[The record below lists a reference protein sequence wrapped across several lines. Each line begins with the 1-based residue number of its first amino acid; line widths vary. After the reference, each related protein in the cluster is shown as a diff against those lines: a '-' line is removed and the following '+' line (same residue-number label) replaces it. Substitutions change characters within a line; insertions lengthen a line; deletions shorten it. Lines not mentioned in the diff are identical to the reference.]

1 MKRVY
6 TSIMTLA
13 AASLTFMASA
23 QVAEPVA
30 TTVNW
35 TSSLIEYTLIG
46 VAVLLLLVIALMVRI
61 YNKLMNNASISLPG
75 NAGKGAGLLALTL
88 LIIPGESQ
96 AASSTFIPAN
106 ITIEAW
112 MLFVVVIAAEL
123 MVILFI
129 YNGIAKMLKTME
141 PVSEVEVK
149 ESKPGLELNLKPF
162 FAKMWAMMNKSVAIE
177 REKEIMSNHEYD
189 GIKELDND
197 LPPWWKWGFVLTIV
211 FSVVYMWRYHVTQTA
226 PLQIEEL
233 EIEMVRAEEQMKAY
247 RAQSASLVDETTVTL
262 NNEAEFLEKGRAIFI
277 ANCAA
282 CHLESGA
289 GSVGPNMTDRYWI
302 HGSDIASIFKVIK
315 YGVIEK
321 GMQSW
326 QEMLSPTQIA
336 QVANY
341 IKTLEGTD
349 VPGGKEPQG
358 VLVEESEEIEVK
370 SDSTGAEIPNE
381 M

>member
-1 MKRVY
+1 MNRIY
-6 TSIMTLA
+6 TSLMTA
-13 AASLTFMASA
+13 AAVSLTFMASA
-23 QVAEPVA
+23 QSTEPA
-30 TTVNW
+30 ADGIGW

-46 VAVLLLLVIALMVRI
+46 VAVLLLIVIALMVRI
-61 YNKLMNNASISLPG
+61 YNKLMNNATISWPG
-75 NAGKGAGLLALTL
+75 NAGKGAGLLALAL

-106 ITIEAW
+106 ITMEAW

-141 PVSEVEVK
+141 PVSEVK
-149 ESKPGLELNLKPF
+149 ESKPLYELNLKPF
-162 FAKMWAMMNKSVAIE
+162 FAKIWALMNKSVAIE
-177 REKEIMSNHEYD
+177 KEKEIMSHHEYD
-189 GIKELDND
+189 GIRELDND

-211 FSVVYMWRYHVTQTA
+211 FSVIYLWRYHVSQTA
-226 PLQIEEL
+226 PLQLQEL
-233 EIEMVRAEEQMKAY
+233 EIEMVEAEEQMKAY
-247 RAQSASLVDETTVTL
+247 RAQSANLVDETTVAL
-262 NNEAEFLEKGRAIFI
+262 NNEAEFLEKGRAVFI

-289 GSVGPNMTDRYWI
+289 GSVGPNMTDRYWL
-302 HGSDIASIFKVIK
+302 HGNDIASIFKVIK

-349 VPGGKEPQG
+349 VAGGKEPQG
-358 VLVEESEEIEVK
+358 VLMEESAQTDIK
-370 SDSTGAEIPNE
+370 SDTTGAAIPGE

>member
-6 TSIMTLA
+6 TSFMTA
-13 AASLTFMASA
+13 AGASMTFMASA
-23 QVAEPVA
+23 QAAAPA
-30 TTVNW
+30 TSTSSW
-35 TSSLIEYTLIG
+35 TSSVIEYTLIG

-61 YNKLMNNASISLPG
+61 YNKLMNNATITWPR
-75 NAGKGAGLLALTL
+75 NAGKGAGVLALAM
-88 LIIPGESQ
+88 LIIPGQSE

-106 ITIEAW
+106 ITLEAW
-112 MLFVVVIAAEL
+112 LLFLVVIGAEL
-123 MVILFI
+123 LVIVFI

-141 PVSEVEVK
+141 PVSEQKAK
-149 ESKPGLELNLKPF
+149 ENKPGFELNLKPF
-162 FAKMWAMMNKSVAIE
+162 FAKVWAMMNKSVAIE
-177 REKEIMSNHEYD
+177 KEKEIMSHHEYD
-189 GIKELDND
+189 GIRELDND

-211 FSVVYMWRYHVTQTA
+211 FSIVYLWRYHVTQTA

-233 EIEMVRAEEQMKAY
+233 EIEMVEAEEKMKAY
-247 RAQSASLVDETTVTL
+247 RAQSASLVDETTVSI
-262 NNEAEFLEKGRAIFI
+262 NNEPEFLEKGRAVFI

-289 GSVGPNMTDRYWI
+289 GSVGPNMTDKYWI
-302 HGSDIASIFKVIK
+302 HGNDIASIFKVIK

-341 IKTLEGTD
+341 IKTLEGTN

-358 VLVEESEEIEVK
+358 ILVEESEVIEVK
-370 SDSTGAEIPNE
+370 SDSTGAVIPDE

>member
-1 MKRVY
+1 MKRIY
-6 TSIMTLA
+6 TSLMCAAVVSMSFLA
-13 AASLTFMASA
+13 TAQSTESA
-23 QVAEPVA
+23 PAVPG
-30 TTVNW
+30 W

-46 VAVLLLLVIALMVRI
+46 VALILLLVIALMVRI
-61 YNKLMNNASISLPG
+61 YNKLMNNAAISWPG
-75 NAGKGAGLLALTL
+75 NAGKGAGLLALVL

-123 MVILFI
+123 MVIMFI
-129 YNGIAKMLKTME
+129 YSGISKMLKTME
-141 PVSEVEVK
+141 PLSDREVK
-149 ESKPGLELNLKPF
+149 ESKPGFELNLKPF

-177 REKEIMSNHEYD
+177 KEKEIMSHHEYD
-189 GIKELDND
+189 GIRELDND

-211 FSVVYMWRYHVTQTA
+211 FSVVYLWRYHVTQTA
-226 PLQIEEL
+226 PLQIQEL
-233 EIEMVRAEEQMKAY
+233 EIEMAEAEEQMKLY

-262 NNEAEFLEKGRAIFI
+262 NNEAEFLEKGRAVFI

-282 CHLESGA
+282 CHLENGA
-289 GSVGPNMTDRYWI
+289 GSVGPNMTDRYFL
-302 HGSDIASIFKVIK
+302 HGNDIASIFKVIK
-315 YGVIEK
+315 YGVVEK

-341 IKTLEGTD
+341 IKTLEGTN

-358 VLVEESEEIEVK
+358 VLIEESAEIEIQNDTIK
-370 SDSTGAEIPNE
+370 IETPAEL
-381 M
+381 